1 MPQFKVRPNTYDA
14 SIFDYV
20 CRQNEYEL
28 ADLSGKRILDIGGH
42 IGSFAVKAVAHGAE
56 QVVSFEPDDGNYE
69 LLEFNIG
76 PFENA
81 SCEHL
86 AISRSDKDVEVRFDK
101 SDDAVNSGGG
111 CSVTDFGEV
120 VPSMSLD
127 AFTLVQSLIKLTQLW
142 ENFTMALERAGWE
155 CLCLR
160 KIRLNFLQTLKDV

>member
-28 ADLSGKRILDIGGH
+28 ADLNGKRILDIGGH

-56 QVVSFEPDDGNYE
+56 QVVSFEPDNCYYE
-69 LLEFNIG
+69 LFVFNIR

-86 AISRSDKDVEVRFDK
+86 AISRSNNDVEVRFDK
-101 SDDAVNSGGG
+101 SDYSVNCGYF
-111 CSVTDFGEV
+111 CSVT
-120 VPSMSLD
+120 L
-127 AFTLVQSLIKLTQLW
+127 
-142 ENFTMALERAGWE
+142 
-155 CLCLR
+155 
-160 KIRLNFLQTLKDV
+160 